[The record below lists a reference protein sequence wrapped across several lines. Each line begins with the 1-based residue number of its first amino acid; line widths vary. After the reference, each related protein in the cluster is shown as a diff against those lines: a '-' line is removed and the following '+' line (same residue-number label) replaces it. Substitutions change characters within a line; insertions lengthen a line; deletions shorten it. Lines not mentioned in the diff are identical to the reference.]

1 MIIFLTFLRTN
12 YFICER
18 RLKEGSFNSKKSF
31 KISEEKLLFI
41 LKISVVRTQS
51 YLSVLAQER

>member
-18 RLKEGSFNSKKSF
+18 RLKEGSFNSKTSF
-31 KISEEKLLFI
+31 KISEDKLLFI